1 MTDPS
6 NAPAP
11 PTPTPNGGPIQHH
24 SGTPEYGA
32 PTAAPAG
39 QDHGRF
45 AAPASAAQ
53 QQPYGQPIYGQ
64 QSYGQ
69 SAPNAN
75 PYAQPSPAYGQV
87 PPTYNQYAA
96 PTGAVPLNKPYYGC
110 PFSEAFLRF
119 WQKYTVFRG
128 RASRSEFWWWT
139 LAAVIINALLS
150 LLGDV
155 TDGRLEFLTSLWN
168 LAIVV
173 PGLALAVR
181 RLHDTNKPGWWVA
194 VFCGMM
200 TLGLLIMIVGGGAAL
215 YGAIGAIGH
224 NYDYG
229 YGYGYGYEALATGG
243 FGALAIGGLIMLAS
257 AVTGIVFMALPSKP
271 EGARFDDDAAIGT
284 APQNAYGMPYGTS
297 AAPGFPAPGT
307 PAQDFGQTVPTYG
320 QNPQYGQN
328 QQYGQN
334 PQQYGQTP
342 QYAPAP
348 QYGQVP
354 PEHENAGP
362 DSGETR

>member
-1 MTDPS
+1 M
-6 NAPAP
+6 
-11 PTPTPNGGPIQHH
+11 
-24 SGTPEYGA
+24 
-32 PTAAPAG
+32 
-39 QDHGRF
+39 
-45 AAPASAAQ
+45 
-53 QQPYGQPIYGQ
+53 
-64 QSYGQ
+64 
-69 SAPNAN
+69 
-75 PYAQPSPAYGQV
+75 
-87 PPTYNQYAA
+87 
-96 PTGAVPLNKPYYGC
+96 
-110 PFSEAFLRF
+110 
-119 WQKYTVFRG
+119 FRG

-155 TDGRLEFLTSLWN
+155 TDGRLDFLTSLWN

-200 TLGLLIMIVGGGAAL
+200 TLGLLIMIIGGGAAL
-215 YGAIGAIGH
+215 YGAVQEPLATVMTMVMATAMRLWQPAVFGAAVIGAIDHAGRLRLSISCSWLFPASRRAH
-224 NYDYG
+224 
-229 YGYGYGYEALATGG
+229 
-243 FGALAIGGLIMLAS
+243 GLTMARRSTPHAS
-257 AVTGIVFMALPSKP
+257 GRLRRAVQHACTP
-271 EGARFDDDAAIGT
+271 ESC
-284 APQNAYGMPYGTS
+284 S

-320 QNPQYGQN
+320 QNP
-328 QQYGQN
+328 
-334 PQQYGQTP
+334 QYGQTP